1 MNNNNDRL
9 IPFLGGL
16 VLGGV
21 GGSVID
27 NNRYPYNNNYYPVY
41 NFPYQY
47 PPYNYYQTN
56 TYQQLPTNS
65 YSYPCGMPLHNAA
78 YNMWRVA
85 LLAWGCSFGSA
96 SASVKVCKEILCT
109 QRNSGRDAV
118 HYNTNKLSVWLSK
131 HWDSESL
138 SVAVHLVYLFSLPT
152 KEGNDLS
159 IHLIS
164 STSTWYSSTKEAI

>member
-65 YSYPCGMPLHNAA
+65 YSYPL
-78 YNMWRVA
+78 YNQQNYTYPNMKIIQEQPTDIIV
-85 LLAWGCSFGSA
+85 
-96 SASVKVCKEILCT
+96 
-109 QRNSGRDAV
+109 N
-118 HYNTNKLSVWLSK
+118 N
-131 HWDSESL
+131 DSRSL
-138 SVAVHLVYLFSLPT
+138 S
-152 KEGNDLS
+152 D
-159 IHLIS
+159 IS
-164 STSTWYSSTKEAI
+164 FVPPYRNFK